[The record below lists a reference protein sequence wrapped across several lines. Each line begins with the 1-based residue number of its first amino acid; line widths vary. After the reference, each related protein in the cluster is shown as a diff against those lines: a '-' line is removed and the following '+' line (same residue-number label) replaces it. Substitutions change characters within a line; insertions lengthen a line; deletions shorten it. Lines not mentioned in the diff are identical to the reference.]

1 MFSQDKS
8 RYKAQFGGG
17 LEYLVKQNIGLRLSS
32 QYDMGFSDDWE
43 NLITGK
49 RNDQAIRFGLG
60 INFYIGKN

>member
-1 MFSQDKS
+1 M
-8 RYKAQFGGG
+8 
-17 LEYLVKQNIGLRLSS
+17 EYLVKQNIGLRLSS

-43 NLITGK
+43 NLATGK